1 MNISVWEKNKM
12 FRSLFLIP
20 LLLHTI
26 LAKKTALPNLPTPQV
41 PPQQWSTLSG
51 NEPLVIARGGF
62 SGLFPEGS
70 PDAIGLA
77 QGISVFLCNL
87 QLTKDGGAF
96 CVTGTTLDNTT
107 TISLVDPKEKTYNVD
122 GKDVQGHFSFDYT
135 GLLIEQNVS
144 MTQAIYSRPNFYD
157 GASPVL
163 NLDALLSGK
172 SPPRTWL
179 NVQNAALYIENGVQV
194 VDIVLELLK
203 VYQIEFVSSSD
214 IGFLKSISGKS
225 NKATKVVFKLL
236 NNNKVE
242 PSTKKPYGSIVK
254 DLVTIKSFA
263 SGIMVPKEY
272 IWPVKPDKYLGLP
285 TTLVADAHKSGLEV
299 YASGF
304 ANDFFTSYSYDYDP
318 VAEYLQ
324 FVDRGDSVDGV
335 VTDFPATAS
344 NAIAP
349 TLIISNNGASGVY
362 PGSSDLAYQ
371 KAIDDGADIID
382 CSVQMTKDGIAFCSE
397 STDLTSDTTAMPKF
411 MSRSSSVP
419 EIQPKSG
426 IFSFDLTWKEIQ
438 TLKRKYYFHNELKYK
453 FLVSAQMVS
462 KSSDFLRNPA
472 NKTSGK
478 IVTLSEFLELAKAK
492 AVPGILVN
500 IQNAPYL
507 ASKKGLDIVDA
518 VSIALINATFDKQTK
533 QQVLIQS
540 DDSSV
545 LSRFKDIPSYKRV
558 MLLIDKMGDVPKQS
572 AEEIKKHAD
581 AVNLPKTSILKISN
595 AILVGM
601 TSIVQ
606 ELKDANLT
614 VFVHSLKNEY
624 TTLAFDYWSD
634 PNVEIATYIQIA
646 KVDGIV
652 TDFPATAS
660 RFMRSPCSIPTNDPS
675 ILPAKP
681 GDLLN
686 TIPTEIQPPALAPL
700 PPLEVANVVDPPLPA
715 VTKSSKNSTVA
726 EPADAG
732 ATPASPPLPSGAR
745 ANVASSGLSIITILV
760 FAMLFAAHQ

>member
-1 MNISVWEKNKM
+1 MNISFWEKKKM
-12 FRSLFLIP
+12 FRSLFLIS

-26 LAKKTALPNLPTPQV
+26 VAQKPALPNLPTPQV
-41 PPQQWSTLSG
+41 PPQKWSTLSG

-70 PDAIGLA
+70 PDAIGLS

-87 QLTKDGGAF
+87 QVAKDGGAF

-122 GKDVQGHFSFDYT
+122 GKDVRGHFSLDYP
-135 GLLIEQNVS
+135 GLLIDQNVS
-144 MTQAIYSRPNFYD
+144 MTQAIFSRPNFYD
-157 GASPVL
+157 GTSPVL

-172 SPPRTWL
+172 SPPRLWL
-179 NVQNAALYIENGVQV
+179 NVQNAALYTENGVQV
-194 VDIVLELLK
+194 VDIVLELLSF
-203 VYQIEFVSSSD
+203 YQIEFVSSTS

-254 DLVTIKSFA
+254 DLATIKSFA

-272 IWPVKPDKYLGLP
+272 IWPVKPDKYLGPP

-304 ANDFFTSYSYDYDP
+304 ANDFFSSYSYNYDP
-318 VAEYLQ
+318 IAEYLQ
-324 FVDRGDSVDGV
+324 FLDRGDSVDGV

-344 NAIAP
+344 NAIACFAHNNTLPKKGP

-362 PGSSDLAYQ
+362 PGSTDLAYQ
-371 KAIDDGADIID
+371 QAIDDGADIID
-382 CSVQMTKDGIAFCSE
+382 CSVQMTKDGIAFCSN

-411 MSRSSSVP
+411 MSRSSNVP
-419 EIQPKSG
+419 ELQPKSG
-426 IFSFDLTWKEIQ
+426 IFSFDLTWSEIQ
-438 TLKRKYYFHNELKYK
+438 TLKP
-453 FLVSAQMVS
+453 QMVS
-462 KSSDFLRNPA
+462 KGSDFLRNPA

-478 IVTLSEFLELAKAK
+478 FVTLSAFLELAKAK

-507 ASKKGLDIVDA
+507 ASQKGLDIVDA
-518 VSIALINATFDKQTK
+518 VSTALSNATFDKQAK

-558 MLLIDKMGDVPKQS
+558 MLLKDKMGDVPRQTV
-572 AEEIKKHAD
+572 EEIKKHAD
-581 AVNLPKTSILKISN
+581 AVNLPKTSIIKVSN
-595 AILVGM
+595 SILVGM
-601 TSIVQ
+601 TNVVK

-614 VFVHSLKNEY
+614 VFVHNLKNEY

-634 PNVEIATYIQIA
+634 PNVEIATYVQTA

-660 RFMRSPCSIPTNDPS
+660 RFMRSPCSDPTHDPT

-686 TIPTEIQPPALAPL
+686 TIPTELLPPAQAPL
-700 PPLEVANVVDPPLPA
+700 PPLEVADVVDPPLPA
-715 VTKSSKNSTVA
+715 VTKNSNSTKA
-726 EPADAG
+726 EPAAG
-732 ATPASPPLPSGAR
+732 PGAKPASPPASPSGAR
-745 ANVASSGLSIITILV
+745 VNVANSGLSIVAILV
-760 FAMLFAAHQ
+760 FAMLFAAH